1 MAQKHDKVT
10 DMLCAAI
17 QMEEKE
23 EEFFH
28 KAADECPSGLGKEI
42 FLAILKDETEQK
54 EGIQEI
60 SNALQTHGGWPAAC
74 SLYGRKQIDAKETF
88 SRIAR
93 KYGPSIKA
101 VAGVTDAL
109 QIGIGLE
116 KATMDFY
123 AKYLKNAGS
132 QAEKTFLQRMLSE
145 ERAHHGILLD
155 MQYYFQDPEGYFMEK
170 ERSGLDGA

>member
-1 MAQKHDKVT
+1 MAQKQDKVT

-28 KAADECPSGLGKEI
+28 KAADECPNELGKEI
-42 FLAILKDETEQK
+42 FLAILKDETEHK
-54 EGIQEI
+54 KGIQGIREAI
-60 SNALQTHGGWPAAC
+60 KTQEGWSAAC
-74 SLYGRKQIDAKETF
+74 SLYGRKQMDAKETF

-93 KYGPSIKA
+93 RYAPSIKA

-109 QIGIGLE
+109 QIAIELE
-116 KATMDFY
+116 KAAMDFY
-123 AKYLKNAGS
+123 AGYLKDAGS
-132 QAEKTFLQRMLSE
+132 QAEMTFLQTMLSE
-145 ERAHHGILLD
+145 ERSHHGILLD
-155 MQYYFQDPEGYFMEK
+155 MQYYFQNPEGYFMEK

>member
-1 MAQKHDKVT
+1 MAQKQDKLT

-23 EEFFH
+23 EEFFR
-28 KAADECPSGLGKEI
+28 KAADECPNVVGKDV

-60 SNALQTHGGWPAAC
+60 NNALQTQGGWPAAC
-74 SLYGRKQIDAKETF
+74 SLYERKQLDVKETF
-88 SRIAR
+88 SRIAQ

-101 VAGVTDAL
+101 VTGVTDAL
-109 QIGIGLE
+109 QIGIELE
-116 KATMDFY
+116 KVAMDFY
-123 AKYLKNAGS
+123 VKHLKDAGS
-132 QAEKTFLQRMLSE
+132 QAERTFLQAMIAKE
-145 ERAHHGILLD
+145 TAHHGLLLD

-170 ERSGLDGA
+170 EKSGLDGA